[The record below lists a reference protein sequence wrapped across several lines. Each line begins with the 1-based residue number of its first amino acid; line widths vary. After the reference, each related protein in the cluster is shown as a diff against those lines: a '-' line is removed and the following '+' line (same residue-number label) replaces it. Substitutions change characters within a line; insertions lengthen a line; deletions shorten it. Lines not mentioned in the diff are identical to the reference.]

1 MINNQINNKPR
12 TRPSIFSSAKSL
24 PRLSLSLH
32 TMPQT
37 STSHFR
43 KWLLL
48 GLLIFCFFALV
59 AFLLFS

>member
-1 MINNQINNKPR
+1 MINTPQNNKARPR
-12 TRPSIFSSAKSL
+12 PNLFPNAKSL

-48 GLLIFCFFALV
+48 GILIFCLFALV
-59 AFLLFS
+59 AFLLFN